1 MELKKVINPKNVLMD
16 ERRSV
21 RRYDTSVKIN
31 REEMSNILQD
41 AMTAPSS
48 FNLQPWHF
56 VVIDTEDGKE
66 AIKPYMMFNQPQC
79 ETAAA
84 VIAVFGD
91 MDNKDAVSEVLS
103 ANVKHGLIS
112 EEYKEKM
119 QDKILSYRKS
129 FSEEKVRNGL
139 MLDCGFV
146 IMQLMLSAKAYGYD
160 TNPIGGY
167 MKSELTEVLGLDP
180 KRYEPVIVLTIGKA
194 AEVGKESVRFSVN
207 EVTQWR

>member
-1 MELKKVINPKNVLMD
+1 
-16 ERRSV
+16 
-21 RRYDTSVKIN
+21 
-31 REEMSNILQD
+31 
-41 AMTAPSS
+41 
-48 FNLQPWHF
+48 
-56 VVIDTEDGKE
+56 
-66 AIKPYMMFNQPQC
+66 MFNQPQC

-84 VIAVFGD
+84 VIAIFGD
-91 MDNKDAVSEVLS
+91 MDNKEDIDKVLS

-119 QDKILSYRKS
+119 EAKILSYRKS

-167 MKSELTEVLGLDP
+167 MKSELTEALGLDP
-180 KRYEPVIVLTIGKA
+180 KRYEPVLVLTIGKA
-194 AEVGKESVRFSVN
+194 AEVGKESTRFSVN